1 MEPTWTK
8 RIPSW
13 AMCKW
18 FYVFFVINVIVLMLL
33 VSAIV
38 YAFVS
43 RTAFK
48 MITVP
53 NVFIALIQLTVAST
67 NMLFFYLI
75 CDRSLHP
82 T

>member
-13 AMCKW
+13 AMCNW
-18 FYVFFVINVIVLMLL
+18 FYTFFVINAIVLALL
-33 VSAIV
+33 VSAIL
-38 YAFVS
+38 YALVS
-43 RTAFK
+43 RTAMK

-53 NVFIALIQLTVAST
+53 HAFMALIQLTIAGT